1 MKILALAD
9 IHGDIDKLYKLIEGL
24 DEKPDVVVVA
34 GDLTPFGTA
43 ELVPK
48 IKSALQKVSQYL
60 FMVPG
65 NEDPDDVRKLMLKED
80 LDMHGKYRKIKDTTL
95 VGFEG
100 ARWIES
106 DDNEFIKY
114 DPIHKLLGKLKGK
127 RILVSHVP
135 PFETAADKLWSGRHV
150 GSPFLRSIV
159 EEYQPDLVVCG
170 HIHES
175 RGVDKI
181 GKTKVLNT
189 GALTDGFAAWINT
202 DDMDISFLKIGRK
215 GLKYMKPEKL
225 EGKKT

>member
-9 IHGDIDKLYKLIEGL
+9 IHGDIEKLYKLIEGL
-24 DEKPDVVVVA
+24 DEKPDIVIVA

-43 ELVPK
+43 KLVPK
-48 IKSALQKVSQYL
+48 IKSALKKASKYL

-65 NEDPDDVRKLMLKED
+65 NEDPGDVRKLMVKED
-80 LDMHGKYRKIKDTTL
+80 LDMHGKYKKLKDTTF

-106 DDNEFIKY
+106 EGEAFHVY
-114 DPIHKLLGKLKGK
+114 DPIHKVMGKLKGK

-135 PFETAADKLWSGRHV
+135 PFDTTADKLWTGHHV
-150 GSPFLRSIV
+150 GSPFLRSLI

-181 GKTKVLNT
+181 GKTKILNT
-189 GALTDGFAAWINT
+189 GALADGFAAWINT
-202 DDMDISFLKIGRK
+202 DSMDISFLKIGKR
-215 GLKYMKPEKL
+215 GLKYFKPEKPK
-225 EGKKT
+225 GKKN